1 MSNKQIDGITKLSRE
16 EMEKSRKIVLDFVE
30 EEMRSKKEAVPASA
44 KEKNKLV
51 DGLFNSVSRV
61 KSKETPKPAVSERKE
76 APAEETKK
84 PISSSRRFMDI
95 AKAPAAK
102 KPEIHRESKA
112 EIEKRNQLKK
122 IWKNEM
128 SEVLGQES
136 EVAPAIADEAART
149 KEMIEKEK
157 KEKAERERREK
168 EELKRNQREKEEE
181 EDRAR
186 RAKKAAAQRAR
197 EEEEKR
203 KQKAGEEEEKRRRNK
218 RAEAKRDR
226 REKIM
231 RLRKILSGYGRY
243 LLRSLFLAGKTA
255 LYRFLLIFLVFIFLY
270 SVFAIMLLKFGADNA
285 FTRYI
290 AGYVPVP
297 ALVANGDVI
306 EYYKYVDIKNSLKDK
321 AADQKKLD
329 EITRLA
335 VIKEIIVGN
344 LMREYGIAG
353 TDNLTDRI
361 NGSIVFDSSK
371 NMVALNRVM
380 KIKKLI
386 DSGEDFIRT
395 ATRYGDDLGP
405 LTIDANNRYDHD
417 YYDKLAGLETNETS
431 EIIVD
436 KDGYYIFHVFG
447 KTAEKTDLSYVV
459 VRPVLFEE
467 YVEETVMSYHVWSLV
482 D

>member
-1 MSNKQIDGITKLSRE
+1 MPNKQIDGITKLSRE

-30 EEMRSKKEAVPASA
+30 EEMRSKKEAAPMPA

-51 DGLFNSVSRV
+51 DGLFNRVSRV
-61 KSKETPKPAVSERKE
+61 KSKETPKPAVIERQE
-76 APAEETKK
+76 APAEETNK
-84 PISSSRRFMDI
+84 PITSSRRFMDI
-95 AKAPAAK
+95 AKAPAK
-102 KPEIHRESKA
+102 KPEISRESKA
-112 EIEKRNQLKK
+112 ETEKRNQLKK

-128 SEVLGQES
+128 SEVLGEES
-136 EVAPAIADEAART
+136 EAAPAIVDETART
-149 KEMIEKEK
+149 KETIEKEK

-168 EELKRNQREKEEE
+168 EEIKRSQKEKEEE
-181 EDRAR
+181 EDRIR
-186 RAKKAAAQRAR
+186 RAKKAAAEKAR
-197 EEEEKR
+197 EEEEGK
-203 KQKAGEEEEKRRRNK
+203 KRRASEEYEKKKRNR
-218 RAEAKRDR
+218 RAEAKRNR

-231 RLRKILSGYGRY
+231 RFRKSLSGYSRY
-243 LLRSLFLAGKTA
+243 LLRSFFVAGKTA

-270 SVFAIMLLKFGADNA
+270 SVFAVMLLKFGADNA

-306 EYYKYVDIKNSLKDK
+306 EYYKYVDIKNGLKDK
-321 AADQKKLD
+321 ASDQKKLD
-329 EITRLA
+329 EITRVA

-361 NGSIVFDSSK
+361 NGSIVFDSTK
-371 NMVALNRVM
+371 NMVALNRIM

-405 LTIDANNRYDHD
+405 LTIDGNNRYDRD

-431 EIIVD
+431 DMVVD

-447 KTAEKTDLSYVV
+447 KTADKTDLSYVV
-459 VRPVLFEE
+459 VRPVLFDE
-467 YVEETVMSYHVWSLV
+467 YVEEAVMGYHVWSLV

>member
-1 MSNKQIDGITKLSRE
+1 M
-16 EMEKSRKIVLDFVE
+16 
-30 EEMRSKKEAVPASA
+30 
-44 KEKNKLV
+44 
-51 DGLFNSVSRV
+51 
-61 KSKETPKPAVSERKE
+61 
-76 APAEETKK
+76 
-84 PISSSRRFMDI
+84 
-95 AKAPAAK
+95 
-102 KPEIHRESKA
+102 
-112 EIEKRNQLKK
+112 
-122 IWKNEM
+122 
-128 SEVLGQES
+128 
-136 EVAPAIADEAART
+136 
-149 KEMIEKEK
+149 
-157 KEKAERERREK
+157 RERREK
-168 EELKRNQREKEEE
+168 EEIKRSQREKEEE

-255 LYRFLLIFLVFIFLY
+255 LYRFLLIFLVFIFLD

>member
-157 KEKAERERREK
+157 KEKAEREKK
-168 EELKRNQREKEEE
+168 EEKKKNGKGRKKVKTGKN
-181 EDRAR
+181 
-186 RAKKAAAQRAR
+186 AKVRVMGK
-197 EEEEKR
+197 KN
-203 KQKAGEEEEKRRRNK
+203 GEV
-218 RAEAKRDR
+218 
-226 REKIM
+226 
-231 RLRKILSGYGRY
+231 
-243 LLRSLFLAGKTA
+243 LLRSG
-255 LYRFLLIFLVFIFLY
+255 
-270 SVFAIMLLKFGADNA
+270 
-285 FTRYI
+285 
-290 AGYVPVP
+290 
-297 ALVANGDVI
+297 
-306 EYYKYVDIKNSLKDK
+306 
-321 AADQKKLD
+321 
-329 EITRLA
+329 
-335 VIKEIIVGN
+335 
-344 LMREYGIAG
+344 
-353 TDNLTDRI
+353 
-361 NGSIVFDSSK
+361 
-371 NMVALNRVM
+371 
-380 KIKKLI
+380 
-386 DSGEDFIRT
+386 
-395 ATRYGDDLGP
+395 
-405 LTIDANNRYDHD
+405 
-417 YYDKLAGLETNETS
+417 
-431 EIIVD
+431 
-436 KDGYYIFHVFG
+436 
-447 KTAEKTDLSYVV
+447 
-459 VRPVLFEE
+459 
-467 YVEETVMSYHVWSLV
+467 
-482 D
+482 